1 MSTLTAQWAPAIAAV
16 RLTMNLTHDLVSLDR
31 ADANGLHSVRTEG
44 NWTPSGVTVLDD
56 YEAALTGPVSYTI
69 VTSAEIIEFTCPP
82 APETLPIIHAVTDPA
97 RRFQAES
104 ITAWNEESSWQ
115 STISPII
122 GNPYP
127 RALLGP
133 LTARSI
139 TLSVLCDYSAARA
152 LRASMDGPYTYMA
165 RQQDHPGMDVWFAP
179 SVARIAPVQIAG
191 ADTTWEVVISAV
203 ELDWPIGS
211 LRSLLGRAYGDD
223 LNSAPTYRASMMAR
237 PLYTDRQAM
246 TNG

>member
-1 MSTLTAQWAPAIAAV
+1 MSTLTAQWVPAIAAV
-16 RLTMNLTHDLVSLDR
+16 RLTMNLTHELVSLDR
-31 ADANGLHSVRTEG
+31 ADANGLHAVRTEG
-44 NWTPSGVTVLDD
+44 AWTPSGITVLDD
-56 YEAALTGPVSYTI
+56 YEAALTGPISYVL
-69 VTSAEIIEFTCPP
+69 VTSAEIIEFTCPA
-82 APETLPIIHAVTDPA
+82 APKTLPIIHAVTDPA

-122 GNPYP
+122 GSPYP

-139 TLSVLCDYSAARA
+139 TLSVLCDSYAAARA
-152 LRASMDGPYTYMA
+152 LRAAMDGPYTYMA
-165 RQQDHPGMDVWFAP
+165 RQQEHQGMDVYFSPAT
-179 SVARIAPVQIAG
+179 ARIAPIQIAG
-191 ADTTWEVVISAV
+191 ADTTWEVVISAA

-211 LRSLLGRAYGDD
+211 LRSLLGRSYGDD
-223 LNSAPTYRASMMAR
+223 LSTAPTYRASMMAR

-246 TNG
+246 IS